1 MHICW
6 SHALKKFHSMTFL
19 HLSHF
24 RQSSAPQSTPSIF
37 THLPYFLVFITS
49 IVLPY
54 KSFSH
59 FSASHLKLIMCP
71 LFATSLFA
79 TSCCYIRLKIII
91 ILFTK
96 GQHNCL
102 FCFYLRPLFSVSK
115 HFATLLHQCS
125 KRQLQVVHC
134 CVWKGF
140 SRVTFPFSV
149 GTLPN
154 LAAHFLQP
162 F

>member
-1 MHICW
+1 
-6 SHALKKFHSMTFL
+6 MTFL
-19 HLSHF
+19 HLCHF

-37 THLPYFLVFITS
+37 THLPYFFSFHHIHCLALQVF
-49 IVLPY
+49 L
-54 KSFSH
+54 SFLNISH
-59 FSASHLKLIMCP
+59 ETHYVPFVA
-71 LFATSLFA
+71 FATSLFA

>member
-1 MHICW
+1 MLISCI
-6 SHALKKFHSMTFL
+6 KKIPFNDF
-19 HLSHF
+19 
-24 RQSSAPQSTPSIF
+24 PPSI
-37 THLPYFLVFITS
+37 
-49 IVLPY
+49 
-54 KSFSH
+54 SFSSVISSSKYSVH
-59 FSASHLKLIMCP
+59 LYTLALLFSFHHIHCLALQVFLSFLSISLETHYVP
-71 LFATSLFA
+71 FVAFATSLFA

-134 CVWKGF
+134 WVWKGF

-154 LAAHFLQP
+154 LVAHFLQP

>member
-1 MHICW
+1 MLISCIKKNSIQWLSPICLIFI
-6 SHALKKFHSMTFL
+6 SHQL
-19 HLSHF
+19 HLYTLALLFSFHHIHCLALQVFLSFLSISHE
-24 RQSSAPQSTPSIF
+24 
-37 THLPYFLVFITS
+37 THYVPFV
-49 IVLPY
+49 
-54 KSFSH
+54 
-59 FSASHLKLIMCP
+59 A
-71 LFATSLFA
+71 FATSLFA
-79 TSCCYIRLKIII
+79 TSYCYIRLKIII

-102 FCFYLRPLFSVSK
+102 FCFYLQPLFSFSK

-125 KRQLQVVHC
+125 KRQLQVFHC
-134 CVWKGF
+134 WVWKGF
-140 SRVTFPFSV
+140 SRVMFPFSV